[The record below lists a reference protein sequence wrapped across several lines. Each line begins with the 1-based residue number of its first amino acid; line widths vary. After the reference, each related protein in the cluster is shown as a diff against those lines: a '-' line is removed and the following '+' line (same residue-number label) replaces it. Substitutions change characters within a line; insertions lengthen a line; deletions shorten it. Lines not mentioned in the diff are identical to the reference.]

1 MKVMHNRRRP
11 VIDTLLGHVMARDL
25 HYKRATQDIFD
36 SVLFV
41 KKGILKYLEI
51 EDEYLVEF
59 EALEMDSHEVSIM
72 VSVPDEGVDLERGE
86 RYAKLWTF
94 TLPLEV
100 LSSHDEDLV
109 SRYIDD
115 MTQFETENLD
125 LLTVEDIDQLL
136 DNHDTV
142 NVKSVKRRMIH

>member
-1 MKVMHNRRRP
+1 MKVMYNRRRP
-11 VIDTLLGHVMARDL
+11 VIDTLLEQVTAREH

-36 SVLFV
+36 SVLFL

-59 EALEMDSHEVSIM
+59 EALEMDSREVAVM
-72 VSVPDEGVDLERGE
+72 VSVPDEGFDLEHGE
-86 RYAKLWTF
+86 RFAKLWTF

-100 LSSHDEDLV
+100 LSPHDDELIA
-109 SRYIDD
+109 RYIDE

-125 LLTVEDIDQLL
+125 LLTVEDIDELL
-136 DNHDTV
+136 ENHDTV
-142 NVKSVKRRMIH
+142 NVKSVRRRMIH